1 MVDSQEVMRIR
12 HLAMI
17 LSDLEPHPCNDVSLE
32 QYSTDGNLAARLLFD
47 ISSFGD
53 INDNCTVADLGAGN
67 GILGIAALKLG
78 AREVIF
84 VETDI
89 EACNVLEKN
98 LIKHNI
104 QDSSSIVNEHID
116 IGTPLKKVD
125 LIICNPPWGRQKEKA
140 DRPFLEMILRN
151 SSITHLLHS
160 ANATHVRPF
169 FESKGWDVEMYGEA
183 DFALPAKY
191 SHHKRQRDVTKVGF
205 WRLSPN

>member
-1 MVDSQEVMRIR
+1 MRIR
-12 HLAMI
+12 HLAMM

-53 INDNCTVADLGAGN
+53 INDNYTVADLGAGN

-78 AREVIF
+78 VQQVIF

-98 LIKHNI
+98 LIKHNALN
-104 QDSSSIVNEHID
+104 SSLIVNEHIS
-116 IGTPLKKVD
+116 GETFLKKVD

-140 DRPFLEMILRN
+140 DRPFLEMILKN
-151 SSITHLLHS
+151 GSIAHLLHS
-160 ANATHVRPF
+160 ASATHIRPF

-191 SHHKRQRDVTKVGF
+191 SHHKRQRDMTKVGF
-205 WRLSPN
+205 WRLCPN